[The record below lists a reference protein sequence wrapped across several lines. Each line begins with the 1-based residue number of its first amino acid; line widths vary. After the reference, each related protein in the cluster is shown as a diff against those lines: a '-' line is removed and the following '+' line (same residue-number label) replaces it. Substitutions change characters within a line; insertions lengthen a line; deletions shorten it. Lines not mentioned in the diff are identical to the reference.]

1 MKLIKASQLIKMGQ
15 PGLVSASNGINVCFN
30 KNLGATYN
38 DQLFVMLG
46 IFFLE
51 GGGVVHWTLD

>member
-15 PGLVSASNGINVCFN
+15 PGSVSASNGINVCFN

-51 GGGVVHWTLD
+51 GGG

>member
-1 MKLIKASQLIKMGQ
+1 MKLIKASQLVKMGQ
-15 PGLVSASNGINVCFN
+15 PDLVSAYNGINVCFN

-46 IFFLE
+46 ILYIFFF
-51 GGGVVHWTLD
+51 GGGG